1 MRKFRGIGG
10 QADRGANPRADQGNS
25 SGARSLARRA
35 GISALALS
43 VLVGPLAGPLAAEAV
58 PLPRPNP
65 WLAQTAATPDSIT
78 ALIGG
83 SFDPLS
89 YANEAPAA
97 VQAPI
102 AAPVPLAAPVAPPI
116 QTASAIAPAAPPT
129 IVSTQR
135 SILSEAGFKLA
146 VRLFDTDNPND
157 ALLAAYALP
166 DPVDAKI
173 IKWLVAVYKSQFVAS
188 SKLDQIARDLS
199 DWPGQ
204 TLLRT
209 RFEEA
214 IEREKPGAEAVIQ
227 AFGGREPVSNDG
239 TLLLARSY
247 LATGQKAA
255 AAALLRPK
263 WRTETLDDSFEA
275 TIRKDFGGVLSKADH
290 KARMDR
296 MLYEEQSTR
305 ALRAAASLD
314 ANQQALA
321 KAVIA
326 VIKRDPKAGAALD
339 GVPKAVRKDP
349 LYTYARIQQ
358 LRRAEKITAAAE
370 LMLSAPRDGDLLV
383 DPDAWW
389 VERRVMTRELF
400 ELKDYRNAYR
410 IAAAHAAESSSQRA
424 EAEFHAGWLALEYL
438 NDPKA
443 AARHFA
449 VIQTISKMPLS
460 QSRAEYWLGRAAEAA
475 GNRGEAGRQYQLAA
489 AYPTTFYGQLAL
501 AKLGVKSLPIAA
513 PPKPD
518 ASDKKRFASLELVQV
533 MQRLTDIKYD
543 DRNTIFMRYLAD
555 TLTDPTQLALLTGM
569 VKDDHTLAL
578 QLGKT
583 AASRGIRV
591 DSLAFPTS
599 AIPKSANTGSVD
611 RAVVYAIARQE
622 SSFHPGAIS
631 KAGARG
637 LLQLMPATA
646 KQMAKKAGVSYSQA
660 RLTSDPGYNATLGA
674 AFLGH
679 LIDRYNG
686 SYVMTFAAYNAGP
699 SRVTEWIRLYGDPR
713 DPKVD
718 VVNWIESIPFTETR
732 NYVQRIMENVQV
744 YEARLGSPALTIE
757 KDLKRGG

>member
-1 MRKFRGIGG
+1 LRKFRGIELKAG
-10 QADRGANPRADQGNS
+10 QDGAGRSMRKSGFSGVSLIVLAMLTPVTASAQG
-25 SGARSLARRA
+25 
-35 GISALALS
+35 
-43 VLVGPLAGPLAAEAV
+43 V
-58 PLPRPNP
+58 PVPRPNP
-65 WLAQTAATPDSIT
+65 WHAPGTPVSDDAIS
-78 ALIGG
+78 ALIGESAG
-83 SFDPLS
+83 QPLS

-97 VQAPI
+97 PPAPLMAPAGPPPVQ
-102 AAPVPLAAPVAPPI
+102 I
-116 QTASAIAPAAPPT
+116 QTASAIEPPAPPAV
-129 IVSTQR
+129 VSIQR
-135 SILSEAGFKLA
+135 SIISEGAFKLA

-157 ALLAAYALP
+157 ALAAADALP

-173 IKWLVAVYKSQFVAS
+173 IKWLVAVYKSNNIPS
-188 SKLDQIARDLS
+188 SKLDEISRDLA

-204 TLLRT
+204 TILRT
-209 RFEEA
+209 RFEQA
-214 IEREKPGAEAVIQ
+214 VEREKPGAEAVIR
-227 AFGGREPVSNDG
+227 AFGGREPVSFDG

-247 LATGQKAA
+247 IATGQKAA
-255 AAALLRPK
+255 AAAILRPQ
-263 WRTETLDDSFEA
+263 WRTEPLDDAFEA
-275 TIRKDFGGVLSKADH
+275 AIRKEFSGVLSKADH

-305 ALRAAASLD
+305 ALRAAAALD

-339 GVPKAVRKDP
+339 GVPKALRKDP
-349 LYTYARIQQ
+349 LYLYSRIQQ
-358 LRRAEKITAAAE
+358 LRRAEKIEAAAE
-370 LMLSAPRDGDLLV
+370 LMLSAPREADVLV

-389 VERRVMTRELF
+389 VERRVLTRELM
-400 ELKDYRNAYR
+400 EKRDYRNAYR
-410 IAAAHAAESSSQRA
+410 VAAAHAAESSSLRA
-424 EAEFHAGWLALEYL
+424 EAEFHAGWLALEFL
-438 NDPKA
+438 NDPNL

-475 GNRGEAGRQYQLAA
+475 GNRGEATRQYQLAA
-489 AYPTTFYGQLAL
+489 AYPTTFYGQLSL
-501 AKLGVKSLPIAA
+501 ARLGAKSLPISA

-518 ASDKKRFASLELVQV
+518 AAAKKRFASLELVQV
-533 MQRLTDIKYD
+533 MQRLTEIKHD
-543 DRNTIFMRYLAD
+543 DRNTIFLRHLAE
-555 TLTDPTQLALLTGM
+555 TLTDPTQLALLTSM
-569 VKDDHTLAL
+569 AKDDHNLAL

-583 AASRGIRV
+583 AASRGIPV
-591 DSLAFPTS
+591 DTLAFPTS
-599 AIPKSANTGSVD
+599 AIPKSAKTGSVD

-622 SSFHPGAIS
+622 SAFHPGAVS

-646 KQMAKKAGVSYSQA
+646 KQMAKSAGVSYSQA
-660 RLTSDPGYNATLGA
+660 KLTTDPAYNATLGA
-674 AFLGH
+674 EFLGH

-699 SRVTEWIRLYGDPR
+699 SRVTEWVGIYGDPR

-744 YEARLGSPALTIE
+744 YRARLGSPGLTIE

>member
-1 MRKFRGIGG
+1 LRKFRGVASD
-10 QADRGANPRADQGNS
+10 ADRYE
-25 SGARSLARRA
+25 A
-35 GISALALS
+35 GPGRGTPL
-43 VLVGPLAGPLAAEAV
+43 LAGVSLLCLAFAPLAASANDV

-65 WLAQTAATPDSIT
+65 WHAAAPQHSDAISS
-78 ALIGG
+78 LIGETLG
-83 SFDPLS
+83 LPLS
-89 YANEAPAA
+89 YAN
-97 VQAPI
+97 QAP
-102 AAPVPLAAPVAPPI
+102 PLAAPAPLMAPAAPPQVQI
-116 QTASAIAPAAPPT
+116 QTASAIEPPSAPAVIKA
-129 IVSTQR
+129 QR
-135 SILSEAGFKLA
+135 SVLSEGAFKLA

-157 ALLAAYALP
+157 ALAAADALP

-173 IKWLVAVYKSQFVAS
+173 IKWLVAVYKSDSVAS
-188 SKLDQIARDLS
+188 SKLDRISRDLG

-204 TLLRT
+204 TILRT
-209 RFEEA
+209 RFEQA
-214 IEREKPGAEAVIQ
+214 LGREKPGAEGVIQ
-227 AFGGREPVSNDG
+227 AFGGREPVTNDG

-247 LATGQKAA
+247 LAAGQKAA

-263 WRTETLDDSFEA
+263 WRTETLDESLEA
-275 TIRKDFGGVLSKADH
+275 TIRKEFGNVLTKADH

-296 MLYEEQSTR
+296 MLYDEQSAR
-305 ALRAAASLD
+305 ALRAAAALD

-326 VIKRDPKAGAALD
+326 VIKRDPKAGAILD

-349 LYTYARIQQ
+349 VYTYARIQN
-358 LRRAEKITAAAE
+358 LRRAEKIEAAAD
-370 LMLSAPRDGDLLV
+370 LMLSAPRDAEHLV

-389 VERRVMTRELF
+389 VERRVLTRELMDK
-400 ELKDYRNAYR
+400 KDYRAAYKV
-410 IAAAHAAESSSQRA
+410 AAAHAAESSSHRA

-438 NDPKA
+438 NDPRA

-449 VIQTISKMPLS
+449 VIQTISTMPLS

-475 GNRGEAGRQYQLAA
+475 GDRGEAGRQYQRAA
-489 AYPTTFYGQLAL
+489 AYPTTFYGQLSL
-501 AKLGVKSLPIAA
+501 AKLGAKSLPISA
-513 PPKPD
+513 PPKAD
-518 ASDKKRFASLELVQV
+518 AAAKKRFANLELVQV
-533 MQRLTDIKYD
+533 MQRLTDIKHD
-543 DRNTIFMRYLAD
+543 DRNTIFMRHLAD
-555 TLTDPTQLALLTGM
+555 TLTDPTQLALLTAM
-569 VKDDHTLAL
+569 AKDDHNLAL

-583 AASRGIRV
+583 AASRGIPV
-591 DSLAFPTS
+591 DTLAFPTS
-599 AIPKSANTGSVD
+599 AIPKSAKTGSVD

-622 SSFHPGAIS
+622 SAFHPGAVS

-646 KQMAKKAGVSYSQA
+646 KQMAKQAGVSYSQA
-660 RLTSDPGYNATLGA
+660 KLTSDPAYNATLGA
-674 AFLGH
+674 EFLGH

-699 SRVTEWIRLYGDPR
+699 SRVTDWISKYGDPR

-744 YEARLGSPALTIE
+744 YKARLGSPALTIQ